1 VVGAVGRN
9 GCRRCSWEEE
19 LLLNSQF
26 PDLSLEDKAVFLMGG
41 GSDDRNGVGPANEE
55 GEVLANKNDVGHK
68 IWRVYQ
74 RRVKKGSTKCNFCA
88 GSLLGYSH

>member
-41 GSDDRNGVGPANEE
+41 GVMIGMELG
-55 GEVLANKNDVGHK
+55 LLM
-68 IWRVYQ
+68 
-74 RRVKKGSTKCNFCA
+74 KKGRCWPIRMM
-88 GSLLGYSH
+88 LGIRYGVCIRGG